1 MIDAQTDGI
10 PKDMTAH
17 WIFLYGPFKDTQAFG
32 MQTFLHAVSLS
43 GAMLHVNVGADAA
56 HADAQMTKYEKM
68 WVRTKST
75 VAMIGGFIFIIYMGH
90 VPLMFLIF
98 AIQVGSSTLC

>member
-1 MIDAQTDGI
+1 MYHSTRFQHAGKISQQATKQASKARKQAE
-10 PKDMTAH
+10 KDLPARC
-17 WIFLYGPFKDTQAFG
+17 
-32 MQTFLHAVSLS
+32 
-43 GAMLHVNVGADAA
+43 
-56 HADAQMTKYEKM
+56 AQMTKYEKM

-98 AIQVGSSTLC
+98 AIQVPDCDKTEERSLVT

>member
-1 MIDAQTDGI
+1 MYHSTRFQHTGKISQ
-10 PKDMTAH
+10 
-17 WIFLYGPFKDTQAFG
+17 QAASQASKARKQAEKG
-32 MQTFLHAVSLS
+32 LPARR
-43 GAMLHVNVGADAA
+43 
-56 HADAQMTKYEKM
+56 AQMTKYEKM

-98 AIQVGSSTLC
+98 AIQVPVCDKTEERSVVPMT